1 MTQAVSLRSQIQGL
15 EAEAQALLKEQEAIS
30 QRITSL
36 RQLLAAQEREKE
48 AITLEYN
55 TKKAAYEAFRA
66 RYDQIAN
73 LSGADLAFDNPNP
86 EYQRLRSALIDA
98 QAEEARLLARKAAPR
113 PASPRWTPASTSS
126 RTGWPGPR
134 WSRTP

>member
-98 QAEEARLLARKAAPR
+98 QAEEARLARKAAPR